1 MGISDGIEV
10 ATIAIGDWIRD
21 WSDDCIAIPF
31 KIDNVS
37 RAINAKKLAKRVLQ
51 FRVFVNFA

>member
-21 WSDDCIAIPF
+21 WSADDRIDIPS

-37 RAINAKKLAKRVLQ
+37 RAMNTKNLAKRVLHVQ
-51 FRVFVNFA
+51 SFC

>member
-10 ATIAIGDWIRD
+10 ASIAIGDWIRD
-21 WSDDCIAIPF
+21 WSDDLIDIPS

-37 RAINAKKLAKRVLQ
+37 RAKNAKNLAKRVLHIQ
-51 FRVFVNFA
+51 RFC

>member
-37 RAINAKKLAKRVLQ
+37 RAMNAKNLAKRVLHVQ
-51 FRVFVNFA
+51 SFC